1 MEEIP
6 NLRIKITNKLQLTKF
21 QISNREQGGRKKRE
35 EYPISNVKY

>member
-21 QISNREQGGRKKRE
+21 QISNREHRTQNA
-35 EYPISNVKY
+35 EYRTENERQN